1 VRDKF
6 NRGGI
11 LNSQK
16 ERVAVTQESSNDRR
30 TLRTSQKPNRPNST
44 VATIDDFV
52 TKVTYT
58 LTYLADTLEKGHELN
73 YAMDRIASL
82 TVDVFSSNPVVKAV
96 VTVTKKVTEMVI
108 AEMKKTGYSER
119 GDLDESA
126 STGVLNDS
134 FIKSTVT
141 SVLESPG
148 VQDILKDVL
157 LSMSKD
163 IGASRDH
170 EDEVEKNK
178 MEDSYSGKRWRR
190 VYT

>member
-1 VRDKF
+1 MRDKF
-6 NRGGI
+6 NRGGVP
-11 LNSQK
+11 NFQK
-16 ERVAVTQESSNDRR
+16 EKGAVTQESLDDRR
-30 TLRTSQKPNRPNST
+30 TLRTSQKPNRPNPT

-52 TKVTYT
+52 TKATCT

-82 TVDVFSSNPVVKAV
+82 TVDVFSSNPVVKTV

-108 AEMKKTGYSER
+108 AEMKKAGYSER
-119 GDLDESA
+119 GDLKESA

-157 LSMSKD
+157 LNISKD
-163 IGASRDH
+163 TDALHNH

-190 VYT
+190 IYT